1 MSQAITSALKA
12 LDTGNDNHWTADGLP
27 RLDTVKMLASDPTL
41 TREKVADA
49 APSFTRAA
57 AKDYAFPEA
66 TTETPADTAAQPPAQ
81 AGDGASQGDNGG
93 NTKPPAAAEAGA
105 AQDGDTSDE
114 GKEGGATFSDGQT
127 EQPEVAEPAGAVDT
141 DEVAA
146 MEAALAKANEAEA
159 ELLRDLD
166 GVNKDLSKLRQA
178 RDDLAARLR
187 KVKPERTNTNDI
199 QDYLASQ
206 KRMLQERAA
215 RKQIIKESGLD
226 LKELARDLKAPIDA
240 AMARKN
246 TRGAQRPTKA

>member
-49 APSFTRAA
+49 APGFTRAA
-57 AKDYAFPEA
+57 AKDYTFP
-66 TTETPADTAAQPPAQ
+66 ETPADTAAQPPAQ
-81 AGDGASQGDNGG
+81 AGDGASQGDSGG
-93 NTKPPAAAEAGA
+93 NTEPPAAAEAGA
-105 AQDGDTSDE
+105 AQGGDTSDE

-127 EQPEVAEPAGAVDT
+127 EQPKVAEPAGVADA

-146 MEAALAKANEAEA
+146 MEAALAKADEAEA
-159 ELLRDLD
+159 ELLRELD
-166 GVNKDLSKLRQA
+166 GVNKELTKLRQA